1 MADSEEAIERWA
13 EKPRVLLVG
22 LGGAG
27 CDSISDIEAA
37 GLPPSV
43 ETLAINTDGRH
54 LQSLKTKEKLL
65 IGELHM
71 HGRGSGGDRGAV
83 QRAAMEQTDH
93 LKRLFRPYHMI
104 FFIAGLG
111 GGTGSALLPI
121 CVSIC
126 QEVESLAIP
135 VAILPF
141 EVELESNPKRRENAR
156 EALRE
161 MDSSGGFFLVLSNE
175 KLRRFDSQPIRSVFQ
190 MRSTYLRQLV
200 LSVVDMVEHPSE
212 INVDLAL
219 VSRHL
224 QEAGLSTLMIA
235 YGHMDD
241 PEALVRQALNESFLD
256 FELTAPGPVLIHVEG
271 GSNLSLRTHQKILE
285 AFRKALHNPREFVF
299 GTRILEE
306 HSTNV
311 RVTVMVGRLKANAI
325 HRLLHAEEILA

>member
-13 EKPRVLLVG
+13 EKPRILLVG

-27 CDSISDIEAA
+27 CESVSDIESP
-37 GLPPSV
+37 GLPSSI
-43 ETLAINTDGRH
+43 ETLVVNTDGRH
-54 LQSLKTKEKLL
+54 LQGLKTKEKLL
-65 IGELHM
+65 IGELLM
-71 HGRGSGGDRGAV
+71 HGHGSGGDRVAV
-83 QRAAMEQTDH
+83 QRAIVEQKDH
-93 LKRLFRPYHMI
+93 LKRLFRPYHLV

-111 GGTGSALLPI
+111 GGTGSALLPY
-121 CVSIC
+121 CASLC
-126 QEVESLAIP
+126 REVDSLAIP

-161 MDSSGGFFLVLSNE
+161 MVSSGGFFLVLSNE

-219 VSRHL
+219 VRRHL
-224 QEAGLSTLMIA
+224 HDSGLSTLMIA
-235 YGHMDD
+235 DGHMDD
-241 PEALVRQALNESFLD
+241 PEALVQQALNEGFLD
-256 FELTAPGPVLIHVEG
+256 FELTSPGPVLIHVEG

-299 GTRILEE
+299 GTRIREE

-311 RVTVMVGRLKANAI
+311 RVTVMVGRLKADTI
-325 HRLLHAEEILA
+325 HRLMNSEEILA